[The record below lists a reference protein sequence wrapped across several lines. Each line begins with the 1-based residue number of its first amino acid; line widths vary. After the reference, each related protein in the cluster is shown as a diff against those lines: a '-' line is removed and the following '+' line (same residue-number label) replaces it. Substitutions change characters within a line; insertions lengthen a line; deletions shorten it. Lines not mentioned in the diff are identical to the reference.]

1 MLHINWSKVVDYYY
15 YWKRN
20 FWYVGEQ
27 IKKLVHGESET
38 GSVLYIGGSEVLPP
52 PLSVEEEKECLQAL
66 STDDGEEARKKLISH
81 NLRLVVY
88 LARKFENTGVGVEDL
103 ISIGT
108 IGLIKG
114 IHTFNPNKNI
124 KLATYA
130 SRCIEN
136 EILMHLRRTNKLKLE
151 VSFDEPLN
159 VDWDGNELL
168 LSDILGTEEDVIYRD
183 LETEAEIGMLRKAME
198 KLTTREREIIELRYG
213 YNQKNE
219 KEMTQKEVAD
229 LLGISQSY
237 ISRLEKK
244 IMLRLRHEIQKI
256 S

>member
-1 MLHINWSKVVDYYY
+1 MKIKSRSRAKKYVKIFPVI
-15 YWKRN
+15 RN
-20 FWYVGEQ
+20 VI
-27 IKKLVHGESET
+27 IKNQDAIH
-38 GSVLYIGGSEVLPP
+38 YIGGSDVLPAP
-52 PLSVEEEKECLQAL
+52 FAPEYENKMLAWLGTSRDQ
-66 STDDGEEARKKLISH
+66 EAKSQLIEH

-88 LARKFENTGVGVEDL
+88 IAKKFDNTGVGVEDL

-108 IGLIKG
+108 IGLIKS
-114 IHTFNPNKNI
+114 INTFNPTKNI

-136 EILMHLRRTNKLKLE
+136 EILMYLRKNSKTKME

-168 LSDILGTEEDVIYRD
+168 LSDILGTEEDVIYRN
-183 LETEAEIGMLRKAME
+183 LENEVEYSLLRKAME
-198 KLTTREREIIELRYG
+198 KLNKREKTIVELRFG
-213 YNQKNE
+213 LNSE
-219 KEMTQKEVAD
+219 DGEEMTQKDVAK

-244 IMLRLRHEIQKI
+244 IIERLKKEIVRL